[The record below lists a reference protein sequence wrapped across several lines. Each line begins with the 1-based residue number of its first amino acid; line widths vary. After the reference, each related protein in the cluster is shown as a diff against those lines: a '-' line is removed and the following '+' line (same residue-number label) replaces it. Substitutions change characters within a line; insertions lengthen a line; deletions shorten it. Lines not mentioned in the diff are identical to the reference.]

1 MNLDLTI
8 HRMAFREAETL
19 GMAQM
24 LIARKR
30 QELALKMQR
39 ETVTK
44 GTEPA
49 GAALDHAL
57 RDMEERSAQ
66 VQRDLPPPNA
76 DDSGVLVNKT
86 A

>member
-1 MNLDLTI
+1 MNLDLSI

-24 LIARKR
+24 LVARKR
-30 QELALKMQR
+30 QELELKVQR

-44 GTEPA
+44 GTE
-49 GAALDHAL
+49 AANATLEHAL
-57 RDMEERSAQ
+57 RDMEERSAEM
-66 VQRDLPPPNA
+66 QRQLPPPNN
-76 DDSGVLVNKT
+76 DSGVLVNKT

>member
-1 MNLDLTI
+1 MNLDLSI

-30 QELALKMQR
+30 QELEIKVAR

-44 GTEPA
+44 GPEAA
-49 GAALDHAL
+49 GATIDHAL
-57 RDMEERSAQ
+57 KDMEERSAQ
-66 VQRDLPPPNA
+66 LQREAPPRT

>member
-1 MNLDLTI
+1 LNLDLSI

-19 GMAQM
+19 GMAQ
-24 LIARKR
+24 LLVVRKR
-30 QELALKMQR
+30 QELELKVQR

-44 GTEPA
+44 GTEA
-49 GAALDHAL
+49 SNATLERAL
-57 RDMEERSAQ
+57 RDMEERSTQ
-66 VQRDLPPPNA
+66 MRELPPPPN